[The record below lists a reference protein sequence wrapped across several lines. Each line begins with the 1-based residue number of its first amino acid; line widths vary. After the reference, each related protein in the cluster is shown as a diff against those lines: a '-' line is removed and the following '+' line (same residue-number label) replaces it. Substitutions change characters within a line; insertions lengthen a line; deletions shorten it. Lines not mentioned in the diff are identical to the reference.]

1 MTQARQRFSKAALL
15 PPKSLVPEETS
26 QLPPTRECHDE
37 ATSWAI
43 RRPAGWPPET
53 WTAAACCRLS
63 EAALLPPKS
72 PGHRRNLSAAANAR
86 APRRN
91 IVLAPSTASRLAS
104 RKRQQAVAVHELRES
119 HRERSRRR
127 KSVEIRTLAPSSSLA
142 VFLIPACETAARAR
156 RVAGIPRLDSGM
168 SQTSNKKIAQTG
180 NSFSFRNRFSVP
192 VMDTSFI
199 LLFPHVRPEQLV
211 RTIGALGVATSLP
224 IGTSFLT
231 NTGFPLLI
239 LRPGTVFLGLLTAI
253 SYLVLSRRHGLPPRQ
268 STAAIALL
276 VASIWDAVSWAI
288 IMTPGFG
295 GAYC

>member
-1 MTQARQRFSKAALL
+1 MTQARQRFSK
-15 PPKSLVPEETS
+15 
-26 QLPPTRECHDE
+26 
-37 ATSWAI
+37 
-43 RRPAGWPPET
+43 
-53 WTAAACCRLS
+53 
-63 EAALLPPKS
+63 AALLPPKS

-199 LLFPHVRPEQLV
+199 LLFFGGPLIALVAFIACLIPHVRPEQLV